1 MLLLSVVVVV
11 VAFVFGRG
19 VGFFCQHCVFK
30 SFMQEILGQQT
41 CENDC
46 EKYCVFKIMGQACE
60 KEAIKEPVKKPLK
73 V

>member
-1 MLLLSVVVVV
+1 MIVLDAVVVVVV

-19 VGFFCQHCVFK
+19 VGFFCQHRVFK
-30 SFMQEILGQQT
+30 SFFQQ
-41 CENDC
+41 
-46 EKYCVFKIMGQACE
+46 IMGQACE